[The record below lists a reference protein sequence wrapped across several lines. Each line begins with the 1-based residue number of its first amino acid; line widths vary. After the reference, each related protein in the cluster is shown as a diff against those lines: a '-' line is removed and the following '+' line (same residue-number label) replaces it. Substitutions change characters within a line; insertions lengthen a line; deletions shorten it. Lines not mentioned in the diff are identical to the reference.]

1 MFTLL
6 AALMA
11 VAVLVGL
18 FVVGND
24 FLVCIFPRRWYTRR
38 DNRKTVWDVCRL
50 DNARSTPRLPAQRGG
65 VPFVNVAF
73 LWMNLDRLDDDDA
86 FDLLEEEDW
95 IVSRLSRMT
104 FLLLFRLSFV

>member
-38 DNRKTVWDVCRL
+38 DNRKTVRDVCRL
-50 DNARSTPRLPAQRGG
+50 DNARSTTPFHRGG
-65 VPFVNVAF
+65 VPFVNG
-73 LWMNLDRLDDDDA
+73 W
-86 FDLLEEEDW
+86 LLVDE
-95 IVSRLSRMT
+95 S
-104 FLLLFRLSFV
+104 

>member
-6 AALMA
+6 AVLMA

-50 DNARSTPRLPAQRGG
+50 DNARSTPSPSREGE
-65 VPFVNVAF
+65 PFVNVGS
-73 LWMNLDRLDDDDA
+73 LWMNLD
-86 FDLLEEEDW
+86 
-95 IVSRLSRMT
+95 
-104 FLLLFRLSFV
+104 

>member
-1 MFTLL
+1 MC
-6 AALMA
+6 A
-11 VAVLVGL
+11 VWITR
-18 FVVGND
+18 D
-24 FLVCIFPRRWYTRR
+24 RRP
-38 DNRKTVWDVCRL
+38 L
-50 DNARSTPRLPAQRGG
+50 LPAQRGG

-104 FLLLFRLSFV
+104 FLLLFRLSFVYYFMACSLARDEEVVDRSRLEGVKRIEEIYRR

>member
-1 MFTLL
+1 M
-6 AALMA
+6 
-11 VAVLVGL
+11 
-18 FVVGND
+18 
-24 FLVCIFPRRWYTRR
+24 
-38 DNRKTVWDVCRL
+38 
-50 DNARSTPRLPAQRGG
+50 
-65 VPFVNVAF
+65 PFVNVAF